1 MPLEVLVTQVCT
13 TGCPQIVQIS
23 PTVAVYTVAGEIYRP
38 RPLAGL
44 LRKNRQPQTLLV
56 LTQPEK
62 PKDKK

>member
-1 MPLEVLVTQVCT
+1 VLEVLVTQVCQS
-13 TGCPQIVQIS
+13 GQCPQIVQIS
-23 PTVAVYTVAGEIYRP
+23 PTVTVYAVESEIYRP

-44 LRKNRQPQTLLV
+44 LRKSRPVTLLV